1 MKAYKLLTFAASALL
16 VSSCTELSSP
26 LEDVNISAQVSEGVA
41 VENNVVTVQ
50 RNTPVR
56 FSIEG
61 EPDNITF
68 YSGELDHNYD
78 FRNRIQIDQSQ
89 IKSSVLSFSLTVKWG
104 TVARNTNSYSIYY
117 NLDTFPGLDKS
128 DFEADCNLLAEFAE
142 WQELIP
148 QADLPITPD
157 DVKTF
162 SIDFMPF
169 LGKNMTFAVHYH
181 PNEVDKDKTAQLRL
195 EFGDFKIVNTLTNG
209 SEVEISPADMGL
221 TPVNVWTAD
230 LENASIDETNLKK
243 NQGFYDESGNL
254 IESAMWYG
262 SVNNNT
268 EGMWILNQI
277 STNNAFF
284 IHSTAKEKSLHPS
297 WLVSD
302 YLVVNKTT
310 PDTGTPI
317 KNIANR
323 LGEYEYTYTEP
334 GTYKAVFVLNNANY
348 KDEDSRI
355 ITMLINVK

>member
-1 MKAYKLLTFAASALL
+1 MFWNETREDILNNITNYIRHGAYPFCAEPAFLR
-16 VSSCTELSSP
+16 EM
-26 LEDVNISAQVSEGVA
+26 EDFV
-41 VENNVVTVQ
+41 
-50 RNTPVR
+50 
-56 FSIEG
+56 
-61 EPDNITF
+61 EPDRCELEKLMHK
-68 YSGELDHNYD
+68 SGINCVAYLYNHGVDAQKSGLNKRVHNGALISKIAS
-78 FRNRIQIDQSQ
+78 R
-89 IKSSVLSFSLTVKWG
+89 LG
-104 TVARNTNSYSIYY
+104 TYAPQFMKNV
-117 NLDTFPGLDKS
+117 GLDKS

-157 DVKTF
+157 EVKKF

>member
-26 LEDVNISAQVSEGVA
+26 LEDVNISAQASEGVA

-56 FSIEG
+56 FDITG

-68 YSGELDHNYD
+68 YSGEIDHNYD
-78 FRNRIQIDQSQ
+78 YRNRTLIDPSQ
-89 IKSSVLSFSLTVKWG
+89 IKSSVMSFTLENQYGSPAAHVGL
-104 TVARNTNSYSIYY
+104 YSIYTSE
-117 NLDTFPGLDKS
+117 TFPGLSKEDFTS
-128 DFEADCNLLAEFAE
+128 DCALLSEFAD
-142 WQELIP
+142 WQDLIP
-148 QADLPITPD
+148 QEELPSKAG
-157 DVKTF
+157 VKI
-162 SIDFMPF
+162 SYERDMMPYI
-169 LGKNMTFAVHYH
+169 GKDITFAIHYH
-181 PNEVDKDKTAQLRL
+181 PKEENIGIVQPKVMFK
-195 EFGDFKIVNTLTNG
+195 DFKIINTLKNG
-209 SEVEISPADMGL
+209 STITLRPSSFGL
-221 TPVNVWTAD
+221 TPVNLWVAN
-230 LENASIDETNLKK
+230 LGNGVNVNEANLKRDEVY
-243 NQGFYDESGNL
+243 YDDQEKIIVEAL
-254 IESAMWYG
+254 YYG
-262 SVNNNT
+262 TT
-268 EGMWILNQI
+268 ENDVWGMWDLSDADQG
-277 STNNAFF
+277 SFDV
-284 IHSTAKEKSLHPS
+284 HSTAESNNGLHPS

-302 YLVVNKTT
+302 YIVINECV